1 MAASLTSCMP
11 HYLLRLKV
19 SDEMRELYQPAVL
32 SHNKKMNEQ
41 CYFDAGFD
49 LICPTDVE
57 VTGLT
62 TAKINLGVSG
72 SMTYVPTTSK
82 RSELVMDH
90 LVGEGSYIEES
101 SSPNVSMPVG
111 YFLYPRSSTGTKT
124 PLRLANS
131 IGVIDSGYRGNYIAV
146 FDNVRPGTFKVES
159 GQRLVQICAPN
170 IMYPIKVELVDDLGE
185 DTLRGAGG
193 FGSTGK

>member
-1 MAASLTSCMP
+1 MFISKFLSMAASLTSCMP

-72 SMTYVPTTSK
+72 SMAYIDNDNDNDLLLRMFRCLSVIFCIHVLAPEQ
-82 RSELVMDH
+82 RPHFAWRIQLVLLTLVIEAIILRCLIMCAQVH
-90 LVGEGSYIEES
+90 L
-101 SSPNVSMPVG
+101 
-111 YFLYPRSSTGTKT
+111 R
-124 PLRLANS
+124 
-131 IGVIDSGYRGNYIAV
+131 
-146 FDNVRPGTFKVES
+146 
-159 GQRLVQICAPN
+159 
-170 IMYPIKVELVDDLGE
+170 
-185 DTLRGAGG
+185 
-193 FGSTGK
+193 